1 MLRLCNQRL
10 RPLVILLVLMTC
22 NTSVWAAHIDL
33 PGAEPVSAVTVHDH
47 ESSKDKH
54 LTGNCD
60 HCCHLSSHVLA
71 MMPETL
77 EPPQHLPQD
86 PGLIK
91 AAGFRNFHGDPP
103 FIPPIH

>member
-1 MLRLCNQRL
+1 M
-10 RPLVILLVLMTC
+10 RPLVILLILMTC

-33 PGAEPVSAVTVHDH
+33 PETDPASAVSVHDH
-47 ESSKDKH
+47 GSADDNH

-71 MMPETL
+71 IMPDTL
-77 EPPQHLPQD
+77 DPPQYLPQS
-86 PGLIK
+86 PGVLRD
-91 AAGFRNFHGDPP
+91 ARLRTFHGDPP